1 MPTPSTSETPG
12 SAAAH
17 CAVDYDPDSAMVTM
31 RWSGYAAGA
40 DFRAANDRVLAEIT
54 ERRAGRLLGDI
65 EHLGAI
71 DGRDQ
76 AWLAQE
82 WLPRAAGAGLRF
94 VALVTPAFG
103 LEHAPVR
110 LVGEQLPPGMRLE
123 YFDDLEGGRTWL
135 REQ

>member
-1 MPTPSTSETPG
+1 MPTPTASQSLDTAG
-12 SAAAH
+12 SR
-17 CAVDYDPDSAMVTM
+17 CAVDYDPDGETVIM
-31 RWSGYAAGA
+31 RWSGYTAGA
-40 DFRAANDRVLAEIT
+40 DFRASNARVLAELT
-54 ERRAGRLLGDI
+54 QRGAARLLGDI

-71 DGRDQ
+71 DAGDQ

-82 WLPRAAGAGLRF
+82 WLPRAAKAGLRS